1 MATSNQKQSPSDIG
15 KSLLECPVCMKT
27 IKSVPIFHMCFT
39 HEICNNCT
47 KKLNNCPIC
56 RNDSAPARN
65 LHLEQTV
72 QRLEGI
78 QPENVGPTAPK
89 PNLPNWGKGLS
100 VRSYGT
106 INGPNQVTMPRQ
118 AISRQATPRHATAR
132 QAMPRQAMSRQ
143 AMSRHAMS
151 RHATTRQA
159 MPRHVTIMINN
170 QGVGHQ
176 TENNSQGVSFFLLG
190 IFSLFVLF
198 LFVLLIGHKRIVE

>member
-1 MATSNQKQSPSDIG
+1 MQCNG
-15 KSLLECPVCMKT
+15 HL
-27 IKSVPIFHMCFT
+27 
-39 HEICNNCT
+39 ICKGCI

-56 RNDSAPARN
+56 RNDSPPARS
-65 LHLEQTV
+65 LTV
-72 QRLEGI
+72 ENIIQRLEGI
-78 QPENVGPTAPK
+78 QPENLGPTAPN
-89 PNLPNWGKGLS
+89 PNLTKWGKGLS
-100 VRSYGT
+100 VRSYGA
-106 INGPNQVTMPRQ
+106 INGPNHVTTPRF
-118 AISRQATPRHATAR
+118 ATPR